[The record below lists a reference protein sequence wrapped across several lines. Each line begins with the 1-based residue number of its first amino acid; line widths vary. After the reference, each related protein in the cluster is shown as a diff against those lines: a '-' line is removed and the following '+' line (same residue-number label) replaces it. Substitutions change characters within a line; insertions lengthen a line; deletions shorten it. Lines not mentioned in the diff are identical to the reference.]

1 MSGARVS
8 QRRSTII
15 DEPVEPANQGN
26 IVLLGLRVVLMG
38 MVVALVGV
46 LGSVAWKIMA

>member
-1 MSGARVS
+1 MSGARVT
-8 QRRSTII
+8 QRRSTIV
-15 DEPVEPANQGN
+15 DEPVEAVGQGN

-46 LGSVAWKIMA
+46 LGSVAWKIIT